1 MENASASAPLLWKNY
16 SQDKIQK
23 TEFVWIAANDD
34 EVDSDFHGHFLITL
48 DKLSQELFPLV
59 KFMNL
64 H

>member
-1 MENASASAPLLWKNY
+1 MENARASAHLLWKNY

-23 TEFVWIAANDD
+23 TEFVWIAAND
-34 EVDSDFHGHFLITL
+34 EVDSDFHGQYLITL